1 MHDALNPFPISF
13 FVSSVFCV
21 FPISNVLKTALQ
33 ARTDGERYMQ
43 GLLLKWTKEQKEVH
57 ARDLSLLAAKS
68 IRMVLPKGGETLHV
82 C

>member
-1 MHDALNPFPISF
+1 MRRTLPI
-13 FVSSVFCV
+13 
-21 FPISNVLKTALQ
+21 PRMKLQ

-57 ARDLSLLAAKS
+57 ARDTSLLAAKS

-82 C
+82 CDPSERVSVTCF